1 MSVVL
6 DVGVVAQVAQ
16 VALGAFLDALV
27 LEFAHDLVE
36 VRSGSR
42 LRIVA
47 SAQHEYADAFFERA
61 EGRGGLA
68 DLQLQDDVLQLLR
81 QGTDADL
88 IVGHDIRAEF
98 GGDVFRVT
106 AATDFLYA
114 FGEAGDALLGRG
126 LGRTRIETD
135 LDLLEAENGIARI
148 GHQHLAPVDQVKDRI
163 AARNGDRP
171 DELTGG
177 HFAGY
182 LFELLVVNNWNVIMC
197 EAVAVS
203 NDWARVYFISWFILA
218 VMVMSNL
225 IVAHILDGILIE
237 EETPLDGPAVMPG
250 RAGLGEER
258 EAPIISLRAS
268 TASVSQPRTQQVAPD

>member
-1 MSVVL
+1 MSVIL

-16 VALGAFLDALV
+16 ITLGTLFDAVFFEL
-27 LEFAHDLVE
+27 AHDLVE

-106 AATDFLYA
+106 AAT
-114 FGEAGDALLGRG
+114 
-126 LGRTRIETD
+126 
-135 LDLLEAENGIARI
+135 
-148 GHQHLAPVDQVKDRI
+148 VKMSISAD
-163 AARNGDRP
+163 GSV
-171 DELTGG
+171 
-177 HFAGY
+177 HK
-182 LFELLVVNNWNVIMC
+182 
-197 EAVAVS
+197 AVAYATSRPCGFVTF
-203 NDWARVYFISWFILA
+203 ATTV
-218 VMVMSNL
+218 NL
-225 IVAHILDGILIE
+225 
-237 EETPLDGPAVMPG
+237 
-250 RAGLGEER
+250 
-258 EAPIISLRAS
+258 SC
-268 TASVSQPRTQQVAPD
+268 